1 MTYLVVD
8 GHSILHAWP
17 DLAQMNRHPR
27 QRVAAREMLLQ
38 RLRHYQ
44 DMRGE
49 QVVVVFDGTQAKTS
63 ELREPSG
70 LQIFYADKGS
80 TADTIIE
87 RLVTQYAA
95 QHRMQA
101 ATGDGMIRD
110 VVDAAGGVW
119 MSPQSLLHLVEEA
132 EKNMRRL
139 L

>member
-17 DLAQMNRHPR
+17 DLAQMNRNPK
-27 QRVAAREMLLQ
+27 QRIAAREKLLQ

-49 QVVVVFDGTQAKTS
+49 QVVVVFDGTQSKLN
-63 ELREPSG
+63 EERQLGG

-80 TADTIIE
+80 TADKIIE
-87 RLVTQYAA
+87 RLVTKYAA

-101 ATGDGMIRD
+101 ATADGMIRD

-119 MSPQSLLHLVEEA
+119 MSPQMLLHLVVESESQ
-132 EKNMRRL
+132 MRDL
-139 L
+139 M